1 MSKESDY
8 QIPDVVVMKK
18 NDCWQ
23 VTLNPDVMP
32 KLRLNSFYTN
42 MIRRA
47 DQSED
52 NQYLRNQMLE
62 AKTLLK
68 VLMNDIK
75 LY

>member
-1 MSKESDY
+1 
-8 QIPDVVVMKK
+8 MKK

-62 AKTLLK
+62 AKNFIKSIDERHKTLLK
-68 VLMNDIK
+68 VATCIVEHQK
-75 LY
+75 SF